1 MNATR
6 RPSPSEIAAAAAGA
20 RVALEALLQLLGW
33 PHELALS
40 RGIDRLVQLEEDG
53 Q

>member
-20 RVALEALLQLLGW
+20 RAALETLLQLLGW
-33 PHELALS
+33 PHELSLS
-40 RGIDRLVQLEEDG
+40 RAIDRLVQLEEDG

>member
-6 RPSPSEIAAAAAGA
+6 RPSPSEIAAARA
-20 RVALEALLQLLGW
+20 ALEAVLQLLGW

-40 RGIDRLVQLEEDG
+40 RAIDRLVQLEEAG

>member
-1 MNATR
+1 VNATR

-20 RVALEALLQLLGW
+20 RAALEAVLQLLGW
-33 PHELALS
+33 PHEVALS
-40 RGIDRLVQLEEDG
+40 RTIDHLVQLEEAG